1 MTTSTTSRVLSV
13 PDLRSQFEGRL
24 LAPDDEGY
32 DDARVTT
39 YGGLEPRPALIVRPA
54 VDADVVRTVTLAR
67 ETGLPLA
74 VRSGGHSPAAHS
86 IVDGGIVLDLRDMS
100 AIDIDVTGRTAW
112 AETGLS
118 AGEFTEAAGAYGLA
132 VGFGDT
138 ASVGLGGL
146 TLAHSM
152 ATAGASLILMTLGLS
167 TSYGTANIVIQERAP
182 DVIRGRV
189 SAVAGM
195 AFFGILPFSGLIVSS
210 LADVVGLRIAMGCA
224 TAGYALTTIL
234 LLAGKRQ
241 LASASTMVEP

>member
-1 MTTSTTSRVLSV
+1 
-13 PDLRSQFEGRL
+13 
-24 LAPDDEGY
+24 
-32 DDARVTT
+32 
-39 YGGLEPRPALIVRPA
+39 PALIVRPA

-146 TLAHSM
+146 TL
-152 ATAGASLILMTLGLS
+152 GGGVGYLS
-167 TSYGTANIVIQERAP
+167 RKHG
-182 DVIRGRV
+182 
-189 SAVAGM
+189 
-195 AFFGILPFSGLIVSS
+195 
-210 LADVVGLRIAMGCA
+210 
-224 TAGYALTTIL
+224 
-234 LLAGKRQ
+234 
-241 LASASTMVEP
+241 